1 MGRDLAA
8 VAGAPSHSFA
18 SKFVSE
24 LRMGM
29 RHHMLLFVGGA
40 VVFAA
45 GYALAVASGYML
57 APSPLDFAAS
67 YVGVAALIVGLTLVL
82 LKMLRMALVERPQS
96 PVAELA
102 RWVRHD
108 VLSPARLANGICGM
122 TFVFLLL
129 GGFTMAKNTISR
141 FGGFRWDASF
151 AELDR
156 MLHFGV
162 YPHELLQPVLGH
174 PWITFLL
181 DRNYVLWFSVLFA
194 SCFIASFQV
203 ERSFARHRFLLALLL
218 VWGIGG
224 VVLATLFASAGP
236 VYFARV
242 TGATDPY
249 AAHFAYLHQV
259 ASDLGLKALG
269 IQEKLWATYT
279 AEPSL
284 SLISAMPSMH
294 SAITVLVF
302 LACWQQGGWLR
313 IVGGAFTAMIL
324 LGSVHLGW
332 HYAIDAYAG
341 ILIAA
346 AAWMSAGRATAWYLR
361 RDARPA

>member
-1 MGRDLAA
+1 MARDLAA
-8 VAGAPSHSFA
+8 VAGTPSHSFA
-18 SKFVSE
+18 RQFFSE
-24 LRMGM
+24 LRVGM
-29 RHHMLLFVGGA
+29 RHHALLFLGGA
-40 VVFAA
+40 LVFAA
-45 GYALAVASGYML
+45 GYVLAVVSGHML
-57 APSPLDFAAS
+57 APSPLDFAMS
-67 YVGVAALIVGLTLVL
+67 YVGFAALIVGLSLML
-82 LKMLRMALVERPQS
+82 LKMLRMVLVERPQS
-96 PVAELA
+96 PVRELA
-102 RWVRHD
+102 RWIRHD
-108 VLSPARLANGICGM
+108 VLSPARLANGISGM
-122 TFVFLLL
+122 TIVFLLM

-141 FGGFRWDASF
+141 FGGFRWDNAF

-156 MLHFGV
+156 TLHFGA
-162 YPHELLQPVLGH
+162 YPHEWLQAILGH
-174 PWITFLL
+174 PWITVLL

-194 SCFIASFQV
+194 SCFIASFQA

-242 TGATDPY
+242 TGAADPY
-249 AAHFAYLHQV
+249 ATHFAYLHQV
-259 ASDLGLKALG
+259 AADLGLKALG
-269 IQEKLWATYT
+269 IQEQLWTTYL

-313 IVGGAFTAMIL
+313 IAGAAFTAMIL

-332 HYAIDAYAG
+332 HYAVDAYAG
-341 ILIAA
+341 ILIAVT
-346 AAWMSAGRATAWYLR
+346 AWMGAARATARYLGR
-361 RDARPA
+361 EARPA